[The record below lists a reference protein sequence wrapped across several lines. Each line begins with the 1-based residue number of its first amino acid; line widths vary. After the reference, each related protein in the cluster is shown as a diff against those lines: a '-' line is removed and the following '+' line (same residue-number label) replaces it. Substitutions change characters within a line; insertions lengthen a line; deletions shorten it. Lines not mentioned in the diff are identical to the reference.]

1 LTEMPYFFQS
11 ASTTESEPVR
21 LNESYLLPFC
31 ARPYTFDGVE
41 RTRLRYRGRLVVFS
55 GASERGRDVSGC
67 ATRLCA
73 LILTISAATSAQAG
87 SGSPPAWS
95 PDGEWLAYVIET
107 PAEPRALATGWIFGQ
122 KADLPLTTSQPTAPV
137 PCRSRLW
144 VTRPSINT
152 SVLLDEVAGQILA
165 PGWSPDGRALAY
177 GRILQSEA
185 RKARYEVVCY
195 EGSSPRTLFSQA
207 VDSAEGESALL
218 LRSAI
223 SWSADGRYLAVPRVL
238 PLGLAIV
245 RADSGSVV
253 RSIESARNPAWS
265 PTRGLFYIVPGNDAH
280 RKYDDRIEYLDAVL
294 GSPRRLAASGRIS
307 GPLLVSKD
315 GRSVQFICGTPT
327 SETEEKFNIDQSG
340 LNYLQARTIFSA
352 AVAVSQARARTVIST
367 SLAQDREGEI
377 IFQTVTDPSRPTEVA
392 WLLNPKSSLENP
404 ASTSV
409 HKKFSALD
417 AFIRPGD
424 LSLCPTH
431 GLLAIRVGGPGPSS
445 LPLLCN
451 LETMQFTPL
460 VPDDSAREA
469 WLRLLINSVR
479 TIVAENATPAILDG
493 RAIERPVALPFPGE
507 FEPGS
512 DPATRLRRIGRFA
525 RPLLDNQDR
534 TADRLEARFLFDYL
548 REDYPAA
555 LAGLDPLD
563 DQNPTP
569 TRRQQLLVFRGQAL
583 AGKGDLDE
591 ARDVIRFVERV
602 KRKQSRRTVEET
614 SIGPVVTESK
624 SPGSGWA
631 AFALGRIEIMA
642 RLAERESVNANG
654 DDLDPIHRTP
664 LQDIEPPPPIVPDM
678 PFLPRPG
685 GIEGP
690 LKRTVPRL

>member
-1 LTEMPYFFQS
+1 
-11 ASTTESEPVR
+11 
-21 LNESYLLPFC
+21 
-31 ARPYTFDGVE
+31 
-41 RTRLRYRGRLVVFS
+41 
-55 GASERGRDVSGC
+55 VSGC

-107 PAEPRALATGWIFGQ
+107 PAEPRALATGWIFDQ
-122 KADLPLTTSQPTAPV
+122 KAVLPSQASQPSAPV
-137 PCRSRLW
+137 PWRSRLW
-144 VTRPSINT
+144 VTRPSTNT

-177 GRILQSEA
+177 GRIVQSEA
-185 RKARYEVVCY
+185 GKSRYEVVCY
-195 EGSSPRTLFSQA
+195 EGTSPRTLYSHA
-207 VDSAEGESALL
+207 IDSADGEPALL

-223 SWSADGRYLAVPRVL
+223 SWSSDGRYLAVPRVL

-245 RADSGSVV
+245 RADNGSVV

-315 GRSVQFICGTPT
+315 GRSVQFICGTPA
-327 SETEEKFNIDQSG
+327 SETEERICLNQTG
-340 LNYLQARTIFSA
+340 LSHVQMRSLDPPPPYKPFTVSQTRARTI
-352 AVAVSQARARTVIST
+352 IST
-367 SLAQDREGEI
+367 SFAQDREGEI
-377 IFQTVTDPSRPTEVA
+377 IFQTVTDPARPTEVA
-392 WLLNPKSSLENP
+392 WMLNPKSSLENP
-404 ASTSV
+404 TSTSV
-409 HKKFSALD
+409 HKRFPALD
-417 AFIRPGD
+417 TFFRPGD
-424 LSLCPTH
+424 LSLCPTR
-431 GLLAIRVGGPGPSS
+431 GLLAIRVGGPGASS

-525 RPLLDNQDR
+525 RPLLDNQAR

-555 LAGLDPLD
+555 LASLDPLD

-569 TRRQQLLVFRGQAL
+569 ARRRQLLVFRGQAL

-591 ARDVIRFVERV
+591 ARDVFHFVERV
-602 KRKQSRRTVEET
+602 ERKQSRRTVEDT
-614 SIGPVVTESK
+614 SLGPVVTELK

-631 AFALGRIEIMA
+631 AFALGRIDIMA

-664 LQDIEPPPPIVPDM
+664 QQDIEPPPPIVPDM

-685 GIEGP
+685 RIEGP